1 MLTAGAKRVECQVG
15 PLLINVL
22 EAVGSADGAGE
33 LAAEWLGDGVDVR
46 LALESKSFTGKVT
59 LREAFEDFALEG
71 ARERALKPGERI
83 EIAYRDGTLANAVAS
98 VKEFAFMDGGAPTF
112 SMKHAED
119 GGDSRDMADRISEFF
134 WSMTRPAGLKNLAQH
149 KLSVPRT
156 ADAALPAHTVV
167 LTDAAGRTIRLAAAD
182 REAFSR
188 LVRRFLNVLNAFRY
202 PDYRVDTQMHPEE
215 RAFISRVPRW

>member
-1 MLTAGAKRVECQVG
+1 
-15 PLLINVL
+15 
-22 EAVGSADGAGE
+22 
-33 LAAEWLGDGVDVR
+33 
-46 LALESKSFTGKVT
+46 
-59 LREAFEDFALEG
+59 
-71 ARERALKPGERI
+71 
-83 EIAYRDGTLANAVAS
+83 
-98 VKEFAFMDGGAPTF
+98 MDGGAPAF
-112 SMKHAED
+112 SMTHAEV
-119 GGDSRDMADRISEFF
+119 GCDSRDMADRISEFF

-215 RAFISRVPRW
+215 RAFRSRVPRW